1 MQKTALWAPF
11 GALLGGILL
20 AAPAS
25 AEDPRNSVAPLT
37 APSAALVFVDD
48 DDDDDD
54 GIRRRW
60 RKPRVDRHWRDW
72 QDRRGYVLRDRDD
85 DDDDRYRRRL
95 RWRRRDDDDDD
106 DDD

>member
-37 APSAALVFVDD
+37 APSAALIFVD

-60 RKPRVDRHWRDW
+60 RKPRVDHHWRDW